1 MDQNT
6 YHRKCLAGN
15 LMRSLYLYFTIV
27 HYHFFI
33 MTFSNRFEVL
43 FGPSYDAIVVHTF
56 KNKVCLFKKH
66 KTWFHHFYTFPRVE
80 IYRSANHN
88 NRNNDNHEDCPH
100 HRTQVGEYLER
111 MARYDLMLGVTS
123 AEAFVLLNQEVFN
136 VYIKND
142 AFVFML
148 KGDEAGL
155 AWRLIM
161 IIIMIIMKIKII
173 AKMFMLKGHGDWW

>member
-1 MDQNT
+1 MIIIT
-6 YHRKCLAGN
+6 
-15 LMRSLYLYFTIV
+15 M
-27 HYHFFI
+27 
-33 MTFSNRFEVL
+33 VL
-43 FGPSYDAIVVHTF
+43 T
-56 KNKVCLFKKH
+56 
-66 KTWFHHFYTFPRVE
+66 
-80 IYRSANHN
+80 
-88 NRNNDNHEDCPH
+88 
-100 HRTQVGEYLER
+100 TQVGEYLER

-173 AKMFMLKGHGDWW
+173 AKMFMLKGHGD

>member
-1 MDQNT
+1 M
-6 YHRKCLAGN
+6 
-15 LMRSLYLYFTIV
+15 II
-27 HYHFFI
+27 I
-33 MTFSNRFEVL
+33 MMILT
-43 FGPSYDAIVVHTF
+43 
-56 KNKVCLFKKH
+56 
-66 KTWFHHFYTFPRVE
+66 
-80 IYRSANHN
+80 
-88 NRNNDNHEDCPH
+88 
-100 HRTQVGEYLER
+100 TQVGEYLER

-155 AWRLIM
+155 AWRLTM

-173 AKMFMLKGHGDWW
+173 AKMFMLKGHGD